1 MNVIFKKKKNVI
13 IKIKLNN
20 CLNID
25 IKFELVL
32 FDGVEVNEFF
42 FLNKLYLNVSLLI
55 IFKCN
60 NFVVINRIRFY
71 LVLCYFFGIN

>member
-60 NFVVINRIRFY
+60 NFVVINRIRF
-71 LVLCYFFGIN
+71 

>member
-1 MNVIFKKKKNVI
+1 MNVIFKKKNMFI

-60 NFVVINRIRFY
+60 NFVVINRIRF
-71 LVLCYFFGIN
+71 